1 MPTARERVTHSIIA
15 EAIQAVGLW
24 LACLAPLGL
33 AGYLFFT
40 VHRATADEGAINEIL
55 VLDLAS
61 DHLRLLSP
69 QLALAQLESR
79 EPPRALPAPDPAD
92 GREPDASIEP

>member
-1 MPTARERVTHSIIA
+1 IRT
-15 EAIQAVGLW
+15 VGLL

-61 DHLRLLSP
+61 DHPRLLP
-69 QLALAQLESR
+69 CQPGLAQLESR
-79 EPPRALPAPDPAD
+79 EPPRALPAPEPSDD
-92 GREPDASIEP
+92 QEPDAPTEP